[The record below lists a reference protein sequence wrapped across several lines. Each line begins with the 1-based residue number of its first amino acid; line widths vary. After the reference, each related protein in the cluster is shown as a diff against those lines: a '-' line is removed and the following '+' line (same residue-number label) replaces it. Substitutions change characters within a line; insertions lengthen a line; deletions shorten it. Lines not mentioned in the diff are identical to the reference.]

1 MLILQ
6 VLLSALLSFG
16 GGAQVKNAGGAVAIS
31 GAQVVS
37 SPAVVAAPTAKA
49 F

>member
-6 VLLSALLSFG
+6 VLFSALLALG
-16 GGAQVKNAGGAVAIS
+16 GGAQVKNSGGAVAIS
-31 GAQVVS
+31 GAQVIS
-37 SPAVVAAPTAKA
+37 GPAVVAAPMAKA